1 VGHFRI
7 LSRASDLARLQ
18 AFLVGRALEAHAP
31 DTTITYLTRTAS
43 GDRDTDTPLAAM
55 PDKGAFTADLTG
67 GLLTGEADLV
77 VHSWKD
83 LPLEGRPDTEI
94 AATLE
99 RADPRDVLLI
109 RRDVVTKRP
118 AVIRILS
125 SSPRRAWLID
135 PVLPELLPWPVSRLE
150 WLPVRGNI
158 ATRLTRLIEGRGD
171 ALLVAKAA
179 LDRLLGFGPP
189 LEAAAQVV
197 RALLDQTRWMV
208 LPTREVPGAPAQG
221 ALAIEIAAN
230 APAALRDRIRAI
242 SHQPTWHAVMAEREI
257 LAAYGGG
264 CHQAV
269 GATVLPREYGRV
281 VSVRARSAAG
291 GRDERW
297 SLIDAGAAPPRAS
310 RAEHIWPRPDERR
323 HAQADRRPLDVAQ
336 PTDDHGYFVA
346 RADALPE
353 SWQVSGDADRLVWAA
368 GGTTWRRLAARGVW
382 VNGSAEGLGDDEPA
396 VRWLAGRPVAW
407 HRLTHAGVDDA
418 GALATYEVDVT
429 LPADLASRTH
439 FFWMSGTA
447 FRRALATWPSIRQ
460 GWHGSGPGRTAQAVR
475 DAIGPSDRVRVWLDY
490 DQWHQEVRP

>member
-1 VGHFRI
+1 VGTLRI

-18 AFLVGRALEAHAP
+18 AFLVGRALEAQAP
-31 DTTITYLTRTAS
+31 GTTITYLTRTAS

-55 PDKGAFTADLTG
+55 PDKGAFTADLTS
-67 GLLTGEADLV
+67 GLLTGEADMV

-94 AATLE
+94 TATLE
-99 RADPRDVLLI
+99 RADPRDVLLM
-109 RRDVVTKRP
+109 RRDAVIKRP
-118 AVIRILS
+118 AVIRVLS

-135 PVLPELLPWPVSRLE
+135 PLLAELLPWKVERLE

-189 LEAAAQVV
+189 LEAAAQTV
-197 RALLDQTRWMV
+197 RALLDQTRWIV

-221 ALAIEIAAN
+221 AVAVEISAN
-230 APAALRDRIRAI
+230 APAALRDRLRAI
-242 SHQPTWHAVMAEREI
+242 SHLPTWHAVMAEREI
-257 LAAYGGG
+257 LSAYGGG

-269 GATVLPREYGRV
+269 GATVIPREYGRV
-281 VSVRARSAAG
+281 VSVRAKSASG

-297 SLIDAGAAPPRAS
+297 SLIDAGAVPPRAA
-310 RAEHIWPRPDERR
+310 RAEDIWPRPDERR
-323 HAQADRRPLDVAQ
+323 HAQADRRPLHVAQ
-336 PTDDHGYFVA
+336 PKDDRGYFVA
-346 RADALPE
+346 RAEALPE
-353 SWQVSGDADRLVWAA
+353 SWPVSANPDRLVWVA
-368 GGTTWRRLAARGVW
+368 GGTTWRRLAARGIW

-407 HRLTHAGVDDA
+407 HRLTHAGVDEP
-418 GALATYEVDVT
+418 GALATYEVDVA
-429 LPADLASRTH
+429 LPPDLASRTH

-447 FRRALATWPSIRQ
+447 FRRALDKWPSIRN
-460 GWHGSGPGRTAQAVR
+460 GWHGSGPGRTAQALR
-475 DAIGPSDRVRVWLDY
+475 DALGTTDRFRVWLDY
-490 DQWHQEVRP
+490 DEWLQEVRP